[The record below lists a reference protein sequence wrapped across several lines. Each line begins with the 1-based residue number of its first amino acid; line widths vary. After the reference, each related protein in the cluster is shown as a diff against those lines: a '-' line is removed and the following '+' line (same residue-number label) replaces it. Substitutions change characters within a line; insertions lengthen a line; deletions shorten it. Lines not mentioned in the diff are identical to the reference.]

1 MALTSK
7 GSLSPS
13 TLTLWAKSDR
23 GKESGRW
30 HPLICHLL
38 DVAASCLEII
48 DLEPYRYREL
58 LAIDLQTTPERAV
71 ALTAALIGLH
81 DLGKANAWFQ
91 RKSESC
97 LGRVQEAGFDFPPLS
112 TDEIPHGIISMAL
125 LYDVFTTQFGIDR
138 NTATLLADAVGA
150 HHGFRTSSEEFGKA
164 VLRTRKSKPIW
175 KTAVQKLFQEVWDAC
190 DAPSTAEWTLTEL
203 SAAAFQRLMGLTS
216 VADWIGSSL
225 DFSTFEGDSK
235 AYLEQARVR
244 ARERLKQVGWS
255 QRLPLRS
262 DADFGS
268 IFSYLAPP
276 GAVFS
281 PRGLQKAVVEALDG
295 VTEPVL
301 LLVEAPMGEG
311 KTEAS
316 FYAHIALQNA
326 VGHRGAYV
334 GLPSQATGNAM
345 FERLHAF
352 LREQGREQAPDLQ
365 LLHGAQLLNDGYQ
378 KLVIK
383 SNLSDPGDEDDEN
396 VVAKSYFTHLK
407 RALLSEYGAGTID
420 QALLGILPVKH
431 QFVRLW
437 GLGNRTVILDEVHA
451 YDTYTGNLLLALV
464 RWLRVLGSSVIL
476 MSATL
481 PRATREQM
489 LEAFAGGPVTS
500 SPPPYPRLATVHGG
514 QVKETTF
521 STRPLACFE
530 LEKAP
535 VEVGELAERT
545 AELVR
550 DGGCLACIVN
560 TVERAQ
566 QLYLELSARLGE
578 VEVMLF
584 HARFPIEQKQRIESE
599 VLKLFGKGEEDGP
612 NPERPRRAV
621 LVATQVVEQSLD
633 LDFDVMITDLA
644 PIDLILQR
652 AGRLHRHDKNRGHR
666 GSHERAMLLVS
677 GLGQDDVREG
687 WEKHATYWH
696 VIYHPSVLVRTWLAL
711 KALTQVDLNKDL
723 DPLVQRVYDGNVR
736 LGGQDMYDE
745 YLVNCDSEAANQ
757 EAIDKRDASFAEL
770 GNPDSAAWEAVPRKA
785 WENDD
790 PQGPLLTRKTQE
802 TVTVVPLYRV
812 AEKCCLDPAG
822 QVAVPIKAKLPLTL
836 AKTVFG
842 RTVKISRI
850 GVVKALQA
858 GQRLP
863 WSETP
868 LLQNVYP
875 LYLDSNGQATLA
887 KTLIT
892 LEPELGLVYRKGDE
906 E

>member
-1 MALTSK
+1 MTPTSN
-7 GSLSPS
+7 GRLSPA
-13 TLTLWAKSDR
+13 TLQLWAKSDR

-48 DLEPYRYREL
+48 DLEPARYRDL
-58 LAIDLQTTPERAV
+58 LAQDLQTTPERAV

-97 LGRVQEAGFDFPPLS
+97 LGRVKDAGFDFPPLS
-112 TDEIPHGIISMAL
+112 TEEIPHGIISMAY
-125 LYDVFTTQFGIDR
+125 LYQVLTQLYGLNHTTGQ
-138 NTATLLADAVGA
+138 LLADAVGA
-150 HHGFRTSSEEFGKA
+150 HHGFRTSDLEFGKA
-164 VLRTRKSKPIW
+164 MQRIRKAKPIW
-175 KTAVQKLFQEVWDAC
+175 TAAVDQLFEEVWEVC
-190 DAPSTAEWTLTEL
+190 GAPEPEEWTLPNL

-225 DFSTFEGDSK
+225 DFSTYGGDSK
-235 AYLEQARVR
+235 AYLEQARGR
-244 ARERLKQVGWS
+244 ARERLRQVGWS
-255 QRLPLRS
+255 QRLPLRG

-276 GAVFS
+276 GTAFS
-281 PRGLQKAVVEALDG
+281 PRGLQKAVVDALDG

-352 LREQGREQAPDLQ
+352 LKAQGREQAPDLQ

-378 KLVIK
+378 ELIIR
-383 SNLSDPGDEDDEN
+383 SNHGEDEN

-464 RWLRVLGSSVIL
+464 RWLRALGSSVIL

-489 LEAFAGGPVTS
+489 LEAFAGAPVLT
-500 SPPPYPRLATVHGG
+500 SPPPYPRLALVHQG

-521 STRPLACFE
+521 RTRPLACFG

-535 VEVGELAERT
+535 VEVEALAET
-545 AELVR
+545 AADLVR

-566 QLYLELSARLGE
+566 QLYLALSEQLGPD
-578 VEVMLF
+578 EVMLF
-584 HARFPIEQKQRIESE
+584 HARFPIEQKQRIETE
-599 VLKLFGKGEEDGP
+599 VLRRFGKGEGEHP
-612 NPERPRRAV
+612 NAERPRRAV

-652 AGRLHRHDKNRGHR
+652 AGRLHRHDKNRGRR
-666 GSHERAMLLVS
+666 GRHERAVLLVS
-677 GLGQDDVREG
+677 GLGTDDPREG
-687 WEKHATYWH
+687 WEKHTTYWD
-696 VIYHPSVLVRTWLAL
+696 VIYHPSILVRTWLEL
-711 KALTQVDLNKDL
+711 KALTQVDLKDDL
-723 DPLVQRVYDGNVR
+723 DPLVQCVYDASVR
-736 LGGQDMYDE
+736 LQGQDAYDE
-745 YLVNCDSEAANQ
+745 YLIDCDSKASNQ
-757 EAIDKRDASFAEL
+757 EAIDKRDAKFAEL
-770 GNPDSAAWEAVPRKA
+770 GNPDSAVWEAVPRKA
-785 WENDD
+785 WEDD
-790 PQGPLLTRKTQE
+790 SQGPLLTRKTQE

-812 AEKCCLDPAG
+812 GEACCLDPTG
-822 QVAVPIKAKLPLTL
+822 EIVVPIKAKLPLAL

-842 RTVKISRI
+842 RTVKISRL

-858 GQRLP
+858 GKRLP

-875 LYLDSNGQATLA
+875 LYFDEDGQ
-887 KTLIT
+887 KTLGKTTVT
-892 LEPELGLVYRKGDE
+892 LEPELGLVYRKGDSQ
-906 E
+906 